1 MIELKKY
8 QKEAIEI
15 VEDKFNLGLNKTCII
30 WPTGLGKTIV
40 PIDLMKKYPDKKFLV
55 IAPRHS
61 IISQTKEYMEK
72 NEISKDSAIFY
83 TYSGL
88 SKMSE
93 ELMLKLEPDYIILD
107 EMHRAGAKEWGQG
120 IDRLFEM
127 YPKANSLG
135 LTATPTRMDGQN
147 IAEEKFNGDIAHE
160 ITLEE
165 AIARGLLKM
174 PKAYINA
181 IYSLDGEI
189 GDIEES
195 ISKVKDEEERQKLE
209 TKLEAVKR
217 KLQESKGLPE
227 IFAERMSQRNGK
239 YIIFCKDIAHMHEM
253 MEKANEMYRGVN
265 ENIEIYD
272 ISSEKDNLQNAR
284 EIKHFKEN
292 KNDSLKLLYS
302 VDMFNEGLHIENAG
316 IIMFRPT
323 ESCIVYL
330 QQLGR
335 TLGIEESGEVYDIVN
350 NSRSSKDIYQFCET
364 VKNIQQ
370 KEKIEGV
377 KIDFTIYD
385 EVRDIQELLEEIK
398 QSIHIDYFSTEEK
411 IEYLKKLKEEDKEI
425 DLSEVKSRDKTKDGK
440 LIGWWIIGWRVAY
453 KKDKLTEEEIEKIT
467 ELGIDLETQQLS
479 KAEKIE
485 YLKKLKEEDKK
496 IDLSQIKQKDKTKD
510 EEPIGKWIRNWR
522 VEYKKGKLTEEE
534 IKQITA
540 LGIDLKTQV
549 LSNAEKIA
557 KFIKLKE
564 QGEDLSKIKQ
574 KDETKAGDS
583 IGIWIRNWRVA
594 YKKGEL
600 SEEEIKQIT
609 QLGIKLS
616 LRDKQEEKAS
626 AEEKRKEAK
635 KLYEKY
641 EELIGENQK
650 S

>member
-1 MIELKKY
+1 M
-8 QKEAIEI
+8 
-15 VEDKFNLGLNKTCII
+15 
-30 WPTGLGKTIV
+30 
-40 PIDLMKKYPDKKFLV
+40 
-55 IAPRHS
+55 
-61 IISQTKEYMEK
+61 
-72 NEISKDSAIFY
+72 
-83 TYSGL
+83 
-88 SKMSE
+88 
-93 ELMLKLEPDYIILD
+93 
-107 EMHRAGAKEWGQG
+107 
-120 IDRLFEM
+120 
-127 YPKANSLG
+127 
-135 LTATPTRMDGQN
+135 
-147 IAEEKFNGDIAHE
+147 
-160 ITLEE
+160 
-165 AIARGLLKM
+165 
-174 PKAYINA
+174 
-181 IYSLDGEI
+181 
-189 GDIEES
+189 
-195 ISKVKDEEERQKLE
+195 
-209 TKLEAVKR
+209 
-217 KLQESKGLPE
+217 
-227 IFAERMSQRNGK
+227 
-239 YIIFCKDIAHMHEM
+239 
-253 MEKANEMYRGVN
+253 
-265 ENIEIYD
+265 
-272 ISSEKDNLQNAR
+272 
-284 EIKHFKEN
+284 
-292 KNDSLKLLYS
+292 
-302 VDMFNEGLHIENAG
+302 
-316 IIMFRPT
+316 
-323 ESCIVYL
+323 
-330 QQLGR
+330 
-335 TLGIEESGEVYDIVN
+335 
-350 NSRSSKDIYQFCET
+350 
-364 VKNIQQ
+364 
-370 KEKIEGV
+370 
-377 KIDFTIYD
+377 
-385 EVRDIQELLEEIK
+385 
-398 QSIHIDYFSTEEK
+398 
-411 IEYLKKLKEEDKEI
+411 
-425 DLSEVKSRDKTKDGK
+425 KSRDKTKDGK

-453 KKDKLTEEEIEKIT
+453 KKGKLTEEEIEKIT

-510 EEPIGKWIRNWR
+510 EEPIFKWIRNWR